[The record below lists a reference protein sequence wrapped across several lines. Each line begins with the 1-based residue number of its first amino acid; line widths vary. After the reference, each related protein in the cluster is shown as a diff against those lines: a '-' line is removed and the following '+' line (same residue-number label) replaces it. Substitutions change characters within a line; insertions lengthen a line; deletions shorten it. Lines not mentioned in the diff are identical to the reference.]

1 MCACSFL
8 PRVCQCKYTIF
19 HYFYLWFCISFF
31 ELYLHLRRCFHFKM
45 GNMNDSLFMR
55 VFVELFFPREKNAS
69 NGEKKCVSNSFPLAV
84 GLMHCNIQHH
94 QLIWLNAFS
103 NDGNSTHNH
112 PKGWKKVVLELS
124 FRGKCNT
131 INGFP
136 IHHQIHYSPI
146 CKNLLDSFHYTN
158 CSHSLPALLHF
169 ANALN
174 RRHTTSLLKLSTE
187 NVQFDRMT
195 KYVSHSFRNNK
206 LSGAFGSGHTSMLI
220 INAEV
225 NV

>member
-1 MCACSFL
+1 
-8 PRVCQCKYTIF
+8 
-19 HYFYLWFCISFF
+19 
-31 ELYLHLRRCFHFKM
+31 
-45 GNMNDSLFMR
+45 MR

-195 KYVSHSFRNNK
+195 KYVSHSFWNNK

-220 INAEV
+220 INAKV
-225 NV
+225 NVKNNRREHGFLL